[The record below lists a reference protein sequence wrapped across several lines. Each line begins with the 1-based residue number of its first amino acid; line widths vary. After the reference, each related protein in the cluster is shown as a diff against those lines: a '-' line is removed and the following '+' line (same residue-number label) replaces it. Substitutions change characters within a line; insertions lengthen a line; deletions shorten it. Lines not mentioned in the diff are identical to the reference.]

1 MIRKRRTR
9 IVATL
14 GPASRTLEQI
24 VGLARAGADV
34 FRLNFS
40 HGAHDDHAANFDRVR
55 EASRIVDRP
64 LGILADLQGP
74 KLRLGTFEEGHIAV
88 APGDVLTLDLDKTP
102 GNRTRVGMPH
112 PEIFAAM
119 EPGAHLLVD
128 DGKVRLV
135 VQSCDKTSAVV
146 EVIAGSKLSDRK
158 GVTLKGAVLQMPA
171 MTDKDHKDLAF
182 ALRLG
187 VDWVALSFV
196 QRPED
201 VANLRKLVEG
211 RAAVLAKIEKPSAI
225 DYLEEI
231 LDFCDGLMVA
241 RGDLGVEMD
250 PEDVPVAQKTILRSA
265 RRRGVPVIVATQM
278 MESMIS
284 SPTPT
289 RAEASDVANGVY
301 EGADALMLS
310 AESASGAY
318 PLEAVSMM
326 NRIIER
332 VEQDPHWPGLMQAEH
347 GPLEDVDADILVAAA
362 RRAADTRSTNC
373 LVAFTTT
380 GGTARRLSRERP
392 LQPVLALTPSAEVAQ
407 RLTLVWGLEARIAAQ
422 PDSMDSMTD
431 EAVDIATE
439 LGLVPPGGRLL
450 IVAGTPFGA
459 PGAAN
464 LLRLAHAPTRFRRK
478 AGGKP
483 SAG

>member
-14 GPASRTLEQI
+14 GPASRSLDTI
-24 VGLARAGADV
+24 VALARAGADV

-40 HGAHDDHAANFDRVR
+40 HGTHDDHAANFALVR
-55 EASRIVDRP
+55 EAARIVDRP
-64 LGILADLQGP
+64 LGVLGDLQGP
-74 KLRLGTFEEGHIAV
+74 KLRLATFKTGAISVRPGHV
-88 APGDVLTLDLDKTP
+88 MQLDLDTTP
-102 GNRTRVGMPH
+102 GDESRVGMPH

-119 EPGAHLLVD
+119 VPGAHLLVD
-128 DGKVRLV
+128 DGKVRLIV
-135 VQSCDKTSAVV
+135 RRCDKTSAWV
-146 EVIAGSKLSDRK
+146 EVMDGTRLSDRK
-158 GVTLKGAVLQMPA
+158 GVTLKGALLQMPA

-187 VDWVALSFV
+187 VDWIALSFV
-196 QRPED
+196 QRADD
-201 VANLRKLVEG
+201 VAMLRKLVEG

-225 DYLEEI
+225 DYIEEI

-250 PEDVPVAQKTILRSA
+250 PEDVPVAQKTILRAA

-310 AESASGAY
+310 AESASGDY
-318 PLEAVSMM
+318 PIEAVSMM

-332 VEQDPHWPGLMQAEH
+332 VEQDPHWPSLMQAEH

-362 RRAADTRSTNC
+362 RRAADTRSTSC

-392 LQPVLALTPSAEVAQ
+392 LQPVLALTPSAAVAG
-407 RLTLVWGLEARIAAQ
+407 RLTLVWGLEARVAAQ
-422 PDSMDSMTD
+422 PDSLDTMTE
-431 EAVDIATE
+431 EAIDIAST
-439 LGLVPPGGRLL
+439 LGLVPPGGRVL

-478 AGGKP
+478 VGKTP
-483 SAG
+483 A